1 MLLSCLR
8 NTRRNYR
15 DRGRRVCVCGGG
27 PKFRTHGA
35 RERTDVRSDDRRWR
49 VTTHRARRLTN
60 GPTRARSS
68 SCRWCLAACTVAAR
82 RSVCACVRARAAL
95 PSLASVRPARRSADR
110 PRTTRRRRA
119 AAGARD
125 SAASRGRRANR
136 AAAAAAA
143 RYRIPRTR
151 THTDDLPSRN
161 IIIIIIIFFMSAAAA
176 AVAIAISKAPFRRG
190 KKLCDDGARPPS
202 F

>member
-1 MLLSCLR
+1 MR

-68 SCRWCLAACTVAAR
+68 SCCRWCLAACTVAAR

-110 PRTTRRRRA
+110 PRTTRQRRA
-119 AAGARD
+119 AAGALD
-125 SAASRGRRANR
+125 SAALGAVVRTEPLRLLLPR
-136 AAAAAAA
+136 
-143 RYRIPRTR
+143 RYRTQH
-151 THTDDLPSRN
+151 THTHTHTCTTYRVEILLLLLLYFSCP
-161 IIIIIIIFFMSAAAA
+161 
-176 AVAIAISKAPFRRG
+176 
-190 KKLCDDGARPPS
+190 PPS
-202 F
+202 P